1 MPDGQI
7 FEEPRKGWLERLAGA
22 FVGGRS
28 RTVRR
33 REQLSLTVPTV
44 RADAVQAAI
53 EHWLRGHGVSAAL
66 VAADAG
72 NGKTTLRA
80 KLDEAD
86 AAKLDLSADAVQ
98 AELQAVLE
106 AAIH

>member
-1 MPDGQI
+1 MP
-7 FEEPRKGWLERLAGA
+7 FRL
-22 FVGGRS
+22 RS
-28 RTVRR
+28 SSGCEDTGSPLPWSRQTPG
-33 REQLSLTVPTV
+33 T
-44 RADAVQAAI
+44 
-53 EHWLRGHGVSAAL
+53 
-66 VAADAG
+66 
-72 NGKTTLRA
+72 GKTTMRA

>member
-1 MPDGQI
+1 MP
-7 FEEPRKGWLERLAGA
+7 F
-22 FVGGRS
+22 S
-28 RTVRR
+28 
-33 REQLSLTVPTV
+33 
-44 RADAVQAAI
+44 AAI
-53 EHWLRGHGVSAAL
+53 EQWLRGHGVAAAV
-66 VAADAG
+66 VATDAG

-80 KLDEAD
+80 KLDEAE